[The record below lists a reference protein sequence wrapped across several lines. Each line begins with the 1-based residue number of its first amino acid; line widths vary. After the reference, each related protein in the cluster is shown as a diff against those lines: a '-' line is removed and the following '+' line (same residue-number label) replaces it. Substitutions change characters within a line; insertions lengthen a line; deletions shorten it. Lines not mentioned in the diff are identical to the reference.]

1 MTHHKKMTEVEET
14 EVIDQ
19 ENEAG
24 GISFKFSGTVLH
36 FDIKAGKS
44 LYPVEFGADNTGLEL
59 KQYIEATTG
68 LPVKNQKI
76 LFKGFY

>member
-1 MTHHKKMTEVEET
+1 MTAVEET
-14 EVIDQ
+14 VIDQ

-24 GISFKFSGTVLH
+24 GVSFNFSGNIIH

-44 LYPVEFGADNTGLEL
+44 IYPIEFGADNTGLEL

-76 LFKGFY
+76 LFKGSY